1 MKDKWSVQ
9 WIAQARFLSRMSPCA
24 RGRVGSFIVDSRNN
38 PVSAGFNGPPRGAC
52 GELCGGDTCDRVT
65 QGVESGT
72 RTEVGCH
79 HAEQNALA
87 NALHKGVSV
96 AGCALVVTL
105 PPCLACARLIHHAG
119 VELVVVAEG
128 TEYDMRGVE
137 YLREHNVTVRFVAE
151 NTSAW

>member
-1 MKDKWSVQ
+1 MKEQWQEQ

-24 RGRVGSFIVDSRNN
+24 RGSVGAFIVDARNN

-72 RTEVGCH
+72 RTEIGCH

-96 AGCALVVTL
+96 AGCALVVTT

-119 VELVVVAEG
+119 VGLVVVPAG
-128 TEYDMRGVE
+128 VEYDLRGVE
-137 YLREHNVTVRFVAE
+137 YLQRSGVAVRVLAE
-151 NTSAW
+151 N